1 MERITKAFKFA
12 FEAHDGQKRKGTKA
26 PYMIHPMD
34 VAIILMKNHASN
46 DVVIA
51 GLLHDTVEDT
61 DTTIEDIE
69 KEFGKG
75 VERLV
80 RGATEPSKLEKEKEI
95 KEKRCFDCWRKNKTH
110 TIEFI
115 KTAKKD
121 MKMLSCADK
130 LSNIRSMIED
140 KKIIGEELWKKFSAP
155 QEEQAWYYNSMCKS
169 FTEGDSIEDTD
180 MHKQFKKAVKK
191 LFNTC

>member
-26 PYMIHPMD
+26 PYIIHPMD
-34 VAIILMKNHASN
+34 VAIILMKNHAS
-46 DVVIA
+46 DDIVIA

-69 KEFGKG
+69 ENFGKE
-75 VERLV
+75 VARLV
-80 RGATEPSKLEKEKEI
+80 RGVTEPSKLNKEESEKEKCPDRW
-95 KEKRCFDCWRKNKTH
+95 KNNKTH

-115 KTAKKD
+115 KTAEKD
-121 MKMLSCADK
+121 MKILSCADK

-140 KKIIGEELWKKFSAP
+140 KKIIGAELWKKFSAP
-155 QEEQAWYYNSMCKS
+155 QEEQKWYYSSMCKS
-169 FTEGDSIEDTD
+169 FIEGESIEKID
-180 MHKQFKKAVKK
+180 MYKQFKGAVKK